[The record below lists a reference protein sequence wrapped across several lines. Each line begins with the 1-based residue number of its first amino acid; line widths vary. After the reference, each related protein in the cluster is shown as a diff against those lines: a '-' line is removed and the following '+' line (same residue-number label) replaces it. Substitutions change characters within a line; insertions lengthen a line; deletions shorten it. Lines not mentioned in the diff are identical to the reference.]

1 MFRAQALRHAGAR
14 SYGTVLLARPV
25 SYSFLTLLFVLIG
38 AGIVAFFVLC
48 DTTRKARVPGVL
60 LPSQGLIRVASSQAG
75 VIAERRVQEGQPVKA
90 GEVLF
95 VVRSER
101 ASTRDAGVESAI
113 GVLLQARRDSL
124 SGEQQQLR
132 WQASQRMESAQRR
145 IEDLAQEGHRIE
157 QQSALQE
164 RRVALAAEAVQR
176 VADLQRSGFM
186 SPAQVR
192 DKQAELLDQQQRF
205 ADLRRV
211 KAANEREAA
220 TLRDTVRDLQLQ
232 AKRDLQAGE
241 RNIAAI
247 EQDLAENE
255 ARRETLVRAPQD
267 GTVSAITGEPGQSAT
282 LGLTLASLLPAG
294 SRLEAE
300 LYAPSRSAGFV
311 KPGMEVLLRYQ
322 AYPYQKFGQARGRV
336 REVSATAMP
345 ASELPMPG
353 AAATASGEPLYRIR
367 VALERQTVT
376 AYAVEQPLKSGAAL
390 EASVLLDKRR
400 LIEWVLEPLY
410 SLKGRV

>member
-1 MFRAQALRHAGAR
+1 
-14 SYGTVLLARPV
+14 
-25 SYSFLTLLFVLIG
+25 
-38 AGIVAFFVLC
+38 
-48 DTTRKARVPGVL
+48 
-60 LPSQGLIRVASSQAG
+60 

-132 WQASQRMESAQRR
+132 WQASQRMESAMRR

-232 AKRDLQAGE
+232 AKRDLQAGK

-282 LGLTLASLLPAG
+282 LGVTLASLLPAG

-345 ASELPMPG
+345 ASDLPMPG
-353 AAATASGEPLYRIR
+353 AAVGAGGEPLYRIR